1 MKNQNYQE
9 ATIRLLEKGVVMP
22 LPETVAIEGNVP
34 IERIAGKGVVL
45 HPGCRIRGE
54 KTLILEGAK
63 LGAEGPVTVENC
75 YIGPGVELKGGYF
88 RDAVFLEGAVCG
100 SGSHVREGTILEER
114 ASIAHTVGLKQTI
127 LFPFVTLGSLIN
139 FCDCLMAGG
148 TGPDNHS
155 EVGSSYIHFNFTP
168 RQDKA
173 TPSLIGDVP
182 RGVMLN
188 QRPIF
193 LGGQGGLVG
202 PLRLNYGI
210 TVAAGTILRKDE
222 LRPERMIFGGNVREG
237 NVSARG
243 VRLGGSARA
252 IENNLLYLANL
263 AALRLWYLEVRALFI
278 GQRFSE
284 ELHEGLLQTL
294 ELGIAE
300 RRKRLRQ
307 YFEIHEKK
315 DQLERWAEFEDKL
328 QKSLA
333 AKGDPALRERFLE
346 ALASKIRETGKEYI
360 PAIQAL
366 TNDEAAVGTSWLQ
379 GLVDETADSLKPIL
393 V

>member
-9 ATIRLLEKGVVMP
+9 ATLRLLEKGVVMP

-222 LRPERMIFGGNVREG
+222 LRPDRMIFGGNVREG